1 MMSAQAQCSARTA
14 YEQAGDGSAVVLIHG
29 LGLSRQMWQW
39 QAPVLSEHF
48 RVLRYDL
55 IGHGESD
62 KPSGP
67 YAMADFV
74 AQLLEVVDSVR
85 LDDFA
90 LVGFSL
96 GGLIAQ
102 AFTLAHPDRVRAVGI
117 LHSAYDRNA
126 AERSAVRARALRAD
140 EQGPKA
146 GVDSALERWFTPEF
160 AARCP
165 ERLQTVREWL
175 EANDPNAFAAA
186 YRVLAEADADLAH
199 ALSNIRCPALVMTG
213 SEDHGNSPQMAARMA
228 AQMPNA
234 ECRILPELRHMALAE
249 DPQSTLSQLLP
260 FLANALAPG
269 P

>member
-1 MMSAQAQCSARTA
+1 MMSAQGQTSARTA

-29 LGLSRQMWQW
+29 LGLSRRMWQW

-48 RVLRYDL
+48 RIVRYDL

-62 KPSGP
+62 KPAGP
-67 YAMADFV
+67 YAMSDFV
-74 AQLLEVVDSVR
+74 AQLREVVDSVG

-102 AFTLAHPDRVRAVGI
+102 AFTLAYPDRVRAVGI
-117 LHSAYDRNA
+117 LHSAYDRSA
-126 AERSAVRARALRAD
+126 AERAAIRARVLLAD

-146 GVDSALERWFTPEF
+146 GVESALERWFTPGF

-165 ERLQTVREWL
+165 ERLQEVREWI

-186 YRVLAEADADLAH
+186 YDVLAEADTELAH
-199 ALSNIRCPALVMTG
+199 ALADIRCPALVMTG

-228 AQMPNA
+228 ARMPNA
-234 ECRILPELRHMALAE
+234 ECRILPGLRHMALAE

-260 FLANALAPG
+260 FLANTLTPG
-269 P
+269 S

>member
-1 MMSAQAQCSARTA
+1 VASAQNPINTRTA
-14 YEQAGDGSAVVLIHG
+14 YEQVGDGSAVVLIHG
-29 LGLSRQMWQW
+29 LGLCRQMWQW

-48 RVLRYDL
+48 HVIRYDL

-62 KPSGP
+62 KPAGP

-74 AQLLEVVDSVR
+74 AQLREVVDSVGI
-85 LDDFA
+85 DEFA

-117 LHSAYDRNA
+117 LHSAYDRSA
-126 AERSAVRARALRAD
+126 DERAAVRKRVLLAD

-146 GVDSALERWFTPEF
+146 GVDAALERWFTPEF

-165 ERLQTVREWL
+165 ERLQQIREWL
-175 EANDPNAFAAA
+175 EANDPDAFAAA
-186 YRVLAEADADLAH
+186 YRVLAESDAELAP
-199 ALSNIRCPALVMTG
+199 ALSDIRCPALVMTG

-228 AQMPNA
+228 ARMPNA
-234 ECRILPELRHMALAE
+234 ECRVLPELRHMALAE

-260 FLANALAPG
+260 FLANALTPG

>member
-1 MMSAQAQCSARTA
+1 MAAKRPFHTRTA
-14 YEQAGDGSAVVLIHG
+14 YQQAGDGPPVVLVHG
-29 LGLSRQMWQW
+29 FGLNHLMWRW

-48 RVLRYDL
+48 RVVQYDL

-62 KPSGP
+62 KPAGP
-67 YAMADFV
+67 YVMADFV
-74 AQLLEVVDSVR
+74 AQLLEVVDGVG

-96 GGLIAQ
+96 GGLITQ
-102 AFTLAHPDRVRAVGI
+102 AFTLAHPDRVRALAI

-126 AERSAVRARALRAD
+126 AERAAIRARVLLAD

-146 GVDSALERWFTPEF
+146 GIEAALERWFTPGF
-160 AARCP
+160 ASRCP
-165 ERLQTVREWL
+165 ERLQEVRGWL
-175 EANDPNAFAAA
+175 EANDPNTFVAA
-186 YRVLAEADADLAH
+186 YRVLAEADADLAD
-199 ALSNIRCPALVMTG
+199 ALSDIRCPALVMTG

-228 AQMPNA
+228 ARMPNA

-260 FLANALAPG
+260 FLANALTSVS
-269 P
+269 